1 MLPLK
6 RPIKSAT
13 KERLSMNNSRVLMT
27 AVGSY
32 LPAKIVSNEDLSKF
46 VDTDD
51 VWIRRRTGIAQRHLV
66 GEGETTADLAQHAA
80 KKALK
85 NAGLSGGDIDLII
98 VATTTPDNTFPST
111 ATKLQ
116 HLIGAKRAIAFDVQ
130 AVCAGFVYALDIAEA
145 MIQSGRGRR
154 ALVVGAE
161 SFSKLLDWEDRTTC
175 VLFGDGAGAVVLE
188 LSDNVDDWG
197 ILSSV
202 LHSDGAYRDILYV
215 DGGPS
220 SNALVGHV
228 RMEGKEVFRHAVEKL
243 AAVMDEALDA
253 AQMDATQIDWLV
265 PHQANIRIIDAMQKK
280 MGMPSDRVVR
290 TVEQH
295 ANTSAAS
302 IPLALAVAVDD
313 GRIKNGDVIAME
325 AIGGGLVWG
334 AALVKFGKPR

>member
-1 MLPLK
+1 
-6 RPIKSAT
+6 
-13 KERLSMNNSRVLMT
+13 MNKPTVLMT
-27 AVGSY
+27 SVGSY
-32 LPAKIVSNEDLSKF
+32 LPAKVVTNETLSSF

-51 VWIRRRTGIAQRHLV
+51 AWIRRRTGIAQRHIV
-66 GEGETTADLAQHAA
+66 ADDETTSDLACAAA
-80 KKALK
+80 KKALS
-85 NAGLSGGDIDLII
+85 NARVLGEAIDLII

-116 HLIGAKRAIAFDVQ
+116 HMLGARNAVAFDVQ

-145 MIQSGRGRR
+145 MLQAGRGRR

-188 LSDNVDDWG
+188 LADDAPDWG
-197 ILSSV
+197 IRSSV
-202 LHSDGAYRDILYV
+202 LHSDGAFRDILYV

-220 SNALVGHV
+220 SNKEVGHV

-243 AAVMDEALDA
+243 AEVMEEALQA
-253 AQMDATQIDWLV
+253 AGMTAAEIDWLV

-280 MGMPSDRVVR
+280 MDMPRDRVVR
-290 TVEQH
+290 TVENH

-302 IPLALAVAVDD
+302 IPLALAAAVDD
-313 GRIKNGDVIAME
+313 GRIKNGDVVAME

-334 AALVKFGKPR
+334 AALVKFGRPQ

>member
-1 MLPLK
+1 
-6 RPIKSAT
+6 
-13 KERLSMNNSRVLMT
+13 MT

-32 LPAKIVSNEDLSKF
+32 LPANVVTNEALSSF

-51 VWIRRRTGIAQRHLV
+51 AWIRRRTGIAQRHLV
-66 GEGETTADLAQHAA
+66 ADGETTADLANNAA
-80 KKALK
+80 SKALA
-85 NAGLSGGDIDLII
+85 NAGLTGADIDLII

-116 HLIGAKRAIAFDVQ
+116 NMIGAKGAIAFDVQ
-130 AVCAGFVYALDIAEA
+130 AVCAGFVYALDIADA
-145 MIQSGRGRR
+145 MLQSGRGRR

-161 SFSKLLDWEDRTTC
+161 SFSKLLDWKDRTTC

-188 LSDNVDDWG
+188 LADNADDWG
-197 ILSSV
+197 IRSSV

-220 SNALVGHV
+220 VNAAVGHV

-243 AAVMDEALDA
+243 ASVMDEALGA
-253 AQMDATQIDWLV
+253 ANMQAHEIDWLV

-280 MGMPSDRVVR
+280 MGLPSDRVVR

-302 IPLALAVAVDD
+302 IPLALATAVGD
-313 GRIKNGDVIAME
+313 GRIKNGDVVAME

-334 AALVKFGKPR
+334 AALVKFGRPSVADPRIARDTMVF

>member
-1 MLPLK
+1 
-6 RPIKSAT
+6 
-13 KERLSMNNSRVLMT
+13 LMT

-32 LPAKIVSNEDLSKF
+32 LPANVVTNEALSSF

-51 VWIRRRTGIAQRHLV
+51 AWIRRRTGIAQRHLV
-66 GEGETTADLAQHAA
+66 ADGETTADLANNAA
-80 KKALK
+80 SKALA
-85 NAGLSGGDIDLII
+85 NAGLTGADIDLII

-116 HLIGAKRAIAFDVQ
+116 NMIGAKGAIAFDVQ
-130 AVCAGFVYALDIAEA
+130 AVCAGFVYALDIADA
-145 MIQSGRGRR
+145 MLQSGRGRR

-161 SFSKLLDWEDRTTC
+161 SFSKLLDWKDRTTC

-188 LSDNVDDWG
+188 LADNADDWG
-197 ILSSV
+197 IRSSV

-220 SNALVGHV
+220 VNAAVGHV

-243 AAVMDEALDA
+243 ASVMDEALGA
-253 AQMDATQIDWLV
+253 ANMEAHEIDWLV

-280 MGMPSDRVVR
+280 MGLPSDRVVR

-302 IPLALAVAVDD
+302 IPLALATAVGD
-313 GRIKNGDVIAME
+313 GRIKNGDVVAME

-334 AALVKFGKPR
+334 AALVKFGRP